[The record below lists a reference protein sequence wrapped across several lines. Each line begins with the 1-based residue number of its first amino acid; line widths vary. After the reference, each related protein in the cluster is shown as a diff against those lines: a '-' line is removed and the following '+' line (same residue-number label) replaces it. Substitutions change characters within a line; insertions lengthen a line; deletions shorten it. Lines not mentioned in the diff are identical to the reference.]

1 MEVGDATA
9 IFFTSPAWAALLGR
23 AVLRERLGLFDCAA
37 IALAL
42 VGVTLVARPAFVFGG
57 GAGESRGVAPAIALC
72 GSTFH
77 AGVFI
82 VMRKVARAG
91 GAPPAQVAHAY
102 AAFAVVASPAL
113 LLIPGQGIDGA
124 AAVDGVGWA
133 CAVGVG
139 GLATL
144 NQLAFNAGAQL
155 APAGLSAMARTIDV
169 PAAFGW
175 QVALFGEAAD
185 TLSLAGAALIVGAT
199 VGTALRKLRCGAGAV
214 SSCARP
220 NGRRRRAWR
229 GFWRR
234 WRRRIFLA
242 SRARR
247 DDSSSTATRAADVE
261 IG

>member
-1 MEVGDATA
+1 
-9 IFFTSPAWAALLGR
+9 
-23 AVLRERLGLFDCAA
+23 
-37 IALAL
+37 
-42 VGVTLVARPAFVFGG
+42 
-57 GAGESRGVAPAIALC
+57 
-72 GSTFH
+72 
-77 AGVFI
+77 
-82 VMRKVARAG
+82 MRKVARAG

-139 GLATL
+139 ALATL

-175 QVALFGEAAD
+175 QVLLFGEAAD
-185 TLSLAGAALIVGAT
+185 ALSLAGAALIVGAT

-242 SRARR
+242 SRGRARR